1 MPGPQPFCG
10 GDRGGRAALGPSQA
24 HDAVRLQRPAV
35 AAPRLSGVRSGA
47 ALLGAPQLTRTFY
60 SRPSCNEAICMALET
75 LRLAGGGRIWRLG
88 LSAASRLSRNPL
100 LSPWSRER
108 RLQPGRTLRPRTLTQ
123 VLAEDARGSLAS
135 LVIDLP

>member
-47 ALLGAPQLTRTFY
+47 ALLGAPQLTRIPRGSTDL
-60 SRPSCNEAICMALET
+60 SGHISLALQIPHS
-75 LRLAGGGRIWRLG
+75 LGSFGAGGG
-88 LSAASRLSRNPL
+88 
-100 LSPWSRER
+100 
-108 RLQPGRTLRPRTLTQ
+108 
-123 VLAEDARGSLAS
+123 
-135 LVIDLP
+135 